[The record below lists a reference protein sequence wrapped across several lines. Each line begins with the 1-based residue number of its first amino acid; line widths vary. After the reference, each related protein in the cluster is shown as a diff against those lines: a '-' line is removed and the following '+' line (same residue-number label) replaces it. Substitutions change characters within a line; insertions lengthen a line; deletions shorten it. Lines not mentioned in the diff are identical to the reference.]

1 MNVLDLP
8 KQKQKELAA
17 ISGMSLLDWQK
28 KIKASLKESYKVSK
42 MLDEADKN
50 NTGIV
55 SEEQKLYEQ
64 RIASEVMPSKL

>member
-1 MNVLDLP
+1 MNILDLP
-8 KQKQKELAA
+8 IEQQEIMAKEDGLSLEQWQKEMITATREC
-17 ISGMSLLDWQK
+17 D
-28 KIKASLKESYKVSK
+28 KVSK